1 MLHIFKKL
9 FAGEPVAVV
18 EPVLTPP
25 GFAGPRLPVV
35 DVEEAAPA
43 EPVVPDDVVEALKN
57 RAFVIVYV
65 DTSGNESERRIM
77 CREVYPSGGKTY
89 VQAICLE
96 RRAPRLFRVDRI
108 EEVYCGVT
116 GENLGAPDIVF
127 VSWGPERPVRRPPQ
141 PDPAVT
147 AARRALR
154 VLATLARCD
163 GAVHPSEERVIREFL
178 DAGLPAG
185 VSAKDRAELLDYG
198 LRLAPSY
205 GSFVESFEQ
214 LLEAS
219 PRLVPAVLMAAID
232 VAEADGHWHPE
243 EMEAIKFLIDVAREN
258 GVEVHID
265 L

>member
-9 FAGEPVAVV
+9 FAGEAVALV

-25 GFAGPRLPVV
+25 GFSGARLPEV
-35 DVEEAAPA
+35 DVEEPAPPA
-43 EPVVPDDVVEALKN
+43 PSVPDEVAEALKN

-108 EEVYCGVT
+108 EAVYCGVT
-116 GENLGAPDIVF
+116 GEDLGAADLVF
-127 VSWGPERPVRRPPQ
+127 VSWGAERPVRRPPQ

-163 GAVHPSEERVIREFL
+163 GSVHPSEERVIEAFL
-178 DAGLPAG
+178 DVNLPASLG
-185 VSAKDRAELLDYG
+185 ASVRSELLDYG
-198 LRLAPSY
+198 LRLAPHF
-205 GSFVESFEQ
+205 GTFADSFDQ
-214 LLEAS
+214 LIEAS

-243 EMEAIKFLIDVAREN
+243 EMEAIKFLIDVAREG

>member
-9 FAGEPVAVV
+9 FAGEPVTVI
-18 EPVLTPP
+18 EPVMTPP
-25 GFAGPRLPVV
+25 GFSGARLP
-35 DVEEAAPA
+35 DFDDEEEVPAAPDLPNDA
-43 EPVVPDDVVEALKN
+43 AEALKN

-108 EEVYCGVT
+108 EQVYCGVT
-116 GENLGAPDIVF
+116 GEDLGEPSVVF
-127 VSWGPERPVRRPPQ
+127 VSWGAERPVRRPPQ
-141 PDPAVT
+141 PDPAIT

-163 GAVHPSEERVIREFL
+163 GAVHPSEDRVIRAFL
-178 DAGLPAG
+178 DESLPTG
-185 VSAKDRAELLDYG
+185 VSAKERAELLDYG

-205 GSFVESFEQ
+205 GSFVDSFEQ
-214 LLEAS
+214 LLETS
-219 PRLVPAVLMAAID
+219 PRLVPAVLVAAID

-243 EMEAIKFLIDVAREN
+243 EMEAIKFLIDVAREG
-258 GVEVHID
+258 GVEVQID